1 MAAFVEWWGRRRVP
15 VGSAGRWRIG
25 PLSLWIQRLEGEWRI
40 ANETGDDPLDVSM
53 QEDLPADVGDLLEKD
68 GVARFVTAGKSEEV
82 VLSAALADR
91 SVVTSSE
98 QPLSVPPGEEVTVYV
113 SSPLWVRI
121 ETGKPAKLLC
131 EIPVFRP
138 SDTWFGSDTT
148 EGELCYASRTFHRVR
163 LEDVPVRPHRATTAV
178 KIKNRARSMLA
189 LERMQVPVT
198 HLALY
203 RASDGRLWTQ
213 DVVFERESDDDF
225 VSLRLGGRGKP
236 AAVGSGEGKLVAGP
250 RVQPSGGIVVRA
262 FSSLFSR

>member
-1 MAAFVEWWGRRRVP
+1 
-15 VGSAGRWRIG
+15 
-25 PLSLWIQRLEGEWRI
+25 LTLWIQRLEGEWRI
-40 ANETGDDPLDVSM
+40 AHETGSDPLDVSLE
-53 QEDLPADVGDLLEKD
+53 EDLPADVGDLLLKE

-82 VLSAALADR
+82 VISAALADR

-98 QPLSVPPGEEVTVYV
+98 QPLSVPSGEEVTVYV

-138 SDTWFGSDTT
+138 SDTWFGPDTT

-163 LEDVPVRPHRATTAV
+163 LEDIPVRPHRATTAV
-178 KIKNRARSMLA
+178 KIKNRAKSMLA

-203 RASDGRLWTQ
+203 RAGDGRLWTQ
-213 DVVFERESDDDF
+213 DVLFERAGEDDF
-225 VSLRLGGRGKP
+225 VALRLGGRGKP
-236 AAVGSGEGKLVAGP
+236 AAAGSGEVKQIAGP
-250 RVQPSGGIVVRA
+250 RVQASGNIVVRA
-262 FSSLFSR
+262 FTSLFK